1 MYDQQIREDVLYLV
15 FYGAAAMLSLVAC
28 CYQSRN
34 PKSRE
39 EIWDSVFVW
48 SKIIVIVLVGVMPQG

>member
-28 CYQSRN
+28 CLKQ
-34 PKSRE
+34 KSQ
-39 EIWDSVFVW
+39 IS
-48 SKIIVIVLVGVMPQG
+48 